1 MLITYVVFYI
11 NMFLKIAQQYYT
23 FYFYFI
29 STEVAEIKIF
39 FFAKSWGV
47 LKLQRIPPFQNGIIN
62 VSDLRKIIHLPHKI
76 QSKQSWEFK

>member
-29 STEVAEIKIF
+29 STKVAEIKIF
-39 FFAKSWGV
+39 FFAKSWG
-47 LKLQRIPPFQNGIIN
+47 G
-62 VSDLRKIIHLPHKI
+62 
-76 QSKQSWEFK
+76 SKTSKNSTFSERNNKRQ